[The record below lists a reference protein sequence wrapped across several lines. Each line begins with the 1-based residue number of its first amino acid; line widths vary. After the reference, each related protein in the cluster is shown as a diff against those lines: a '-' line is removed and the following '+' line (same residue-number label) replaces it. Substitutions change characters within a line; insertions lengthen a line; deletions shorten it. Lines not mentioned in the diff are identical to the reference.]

1 MIKLSYRPEIDGLR
15 AISVIA
21 VVFYHV
27 EIFFNDTK
35 LLSGGFIG
43 VDIFFVIS
51 GYLITSIIIKEIYS
65 TNGFSLLNFYKRR
78 ARRILP
84 ALFGMIAISI
94 IFAWTYLTPTS
105 FMQYSKSI
113 LSSIFFFSNYFF
125 YFEGL
130 VYNAENSLL
139 KPLLHTWSL
148 SVEEQFYIIFPLLL
162 IFISRFFNKN
172 FFLFFLILFFLSFI
186 SSIYTTKINSMLSFF
201 STFSR
206 AWEFIAGSFLAYIE
220 IKQKKFKYKDSNFL
234 SILGLIL
241 IVCSIFFFNNN
252 TFHPSYITI
261 MPILG
266 AVLIILSPNPKTL
279 VNKILS
285 SFIFVKIGLISYSFY
300 LWHFPVFAFARN
312 RGKELSDF
320 DKIELLAVTIVLS
333 ILSYLFI
340 EKPFRNKNLI
350 SFKYIMVI
358 IFIFSSSFVYL
369 NHYSN
374 KTNGFDNRLHV
385 FLKNTQRVLLE
396 HSVKDKDGNCFER
409 IDNFCSFNKF
419 SKDAVFLIGDS
430 HLEVLS
436 EDLLNRIKQKKMNYI
451 SMNRGSCIYLPNF
464 KKVYK
469 KNNEEVHNCTLESK
483 KIIDLEIE
491 KNPNSIIILG
501 GNFKEH
507 FNKVQEWEYQSELN
521 LKPLEHFTNSIVEL
535 LKNDYKVVLIY
546 PIPTPEFHVI
556 KRLMQDIP
564 KSTFNASKYL
574 TENKLTFD
582 LDKHYS
588 DNINII
594 NSFNNL
600 KHKNLIKVY
609 PEDLFCD
616 KIHKLCFTHSDKE
629 IFYSDE
635 RHLAREGVKMLN
647 NEIEKSIDK
656 LIKN

>member
-241 IVCSIFFFNNN
+241 IVFSIFFFNNN

-320 DKIELLAVTIVLS
+320 DKIELLAVTIILS

-358 IFIFSSSFVYL
+358 IFILSSSFVYL

-546 PIPTPEFHVI
+546 PIPTPDFHVI

-582 LDKHYS
+582 LEKHYS

-616 KIHKLCFTHSDKE
+616 KINKLCFTHSDKE

-656 LIKN
+656 LLKN